1 MLSYKPVI
9 TLAIL
14 LSFAVSLCYG
24 QAGVL
29 LGRRGNQPAWDNVL
43 SLDEMTLDIDINNQ
57 FATVRLRQIF
67 ANPLGDVT
75 EGRYV
80 FALPA
85 SASLSE
91 FAVWDGQTRIP
102 GVILEKRRAQ
112 DLYES
117 LRQQAIDPGL
127 VQQETDD
134 TSTTAFTVKVVPI
147 PAFGYKRLEM
157 AYTQSLP
164 VDGLQS
170 RFSFPLR
177 PSEYGR
183 QRARHV
189 RINLRLRSQV
199 PIIEFHQEGSQ
210 LALTIER
217 QTPNEVLAHVEAEE
231 IEFTEDFAFVYAMGV
246 ESSQLDF
253 LTHRAPERVR
263 PWELRDPASAQA
275 DSDGYFQAIATFNQA
290 RLKPGQSVT
299 PPPRSLV
306 FMLDTSLSMQWEKLE
321 RAYEALESFLRGLTP
336 QDRFNLIL
344 FNDDVQRLGDKPL
357 GADAASIEQALALVR
372 QSYLSG
378 GTNLVAALDAAIEA
392 ANQFDRRPV
401 SLVMIT
407 DGHPTL
413 GTTLARRIVQHVTQK
428 QAGRVRLY
436 IFAIGAD
443 VNAALLQEL
452 ARISRGYYEAV
463 RPTDDIRFSLR
474 QFWSKVGAEPITDLT
489 LKPGQKDAIHSVY
502 PDATGTAY
510 DQTQFAFIGRY
521 RRPRRNLEL
530 TLDGEYGAGKLKLT
544 RKVDL
549 PEQQTANEH
558 LARLWARARVDA
570 VLREIE
576 LEGESAERIEE
587 IIRLSRRFNFVT
599 PYTAFLAAPRAL
611 LRPRVIRPGDPV
623 LRVRTDP
630 SIRSVVAVF
639 PFGLVKTMTY
649 LPDEDVWQTRFLAPA
664 TMDDGQY
671 PCRLLLTDAQGHT
684 YEETKSFIIDSRP
697 PTLRARLSASMA
709 RPGDELTVTVNADRD
724 TRRIMVHLYGAQP
737 VPALWDAQAK
747 ASIARLR
754 ISSELPS
761 GTYTLT
767 ILAEDFA
774 HNNSS
779 ATLELDIVGGAP

>member
-1 MLSYKPVI
+1 MSSGKQVLI
-9 TLAIL
+9 FAIL
-14 LSFAVSLCYG
+14 LIFAVSLCYG

-29 LGRRGNQPAWDNVL
+29 LGRRGNLPTWENFL
-43 SLDEMTLDIDINNQ
+43 SLDEMTLDININNQ

-67 ANPLGDVT
+67 ANPVGDVT

-85 SASLSE
+85 SASISE

-102 GVILEKRRAQ
+102 GVMLEKRQAQ

-127 VQQETDD
+127 AQHETDD
-134 TSTTAFTVKVVPI
+134 TAAAAFTVKVVPI
-147 PAFGYKRLEM
+147 PAYGYKRLEM
-157 AYTQSLP
+157 AYTQTLP

-189 RINLRLRSQV
+189 RINLTLRSQA
-199 PIIEFHQEGSQ
+199 PIMEFRQEGTQ
-210 LALTIER
+210 LALTMER
-217 QTPNEVLAHVEAEE
+217 QTANEVVARVEAEE
-231 IEFTEDFAFVYAMGV
+231 IEFAEDFAFVYSLGV
-246 ESSQLDF
+246 ASSQLDV

-263 PWELRDPASAQA
+263 PWEIRDPASAQA
-275 DSDGYFQAIATFNQA
+275 EPDGYFQAITTFNQA
-290 RLKPGQSVT
+290 RITAGQPVT

-306 FMLDTSLSMQWEKLE
+306 LMLDTSLSMQWEKLE
-321 RAYEALESFLRGLTP
+321 RAYEALEYFLQGLTP

-344 FNDDVQRLGDKPL
+344 FNDDVQRLSDKPL
-357 GADAASIEQALALVR
+357 GADAASIERALTMVR

-378 GTNLVAALDAAIEA
+378 GTNLLAALDAAMAA

-407 DGHPTL
+407 DGFPTL
-413 GTTLARRIVQHVTQK
+413 GTTSARRIVQHVTQK
-428 QAGRVRLY
+428 QAGSVRLY
-436 IFAIGAD
+436 IFAIGTD
-443 VNAALLQEL
+443 VNAVLLQEL
-452 ARISRGYYEAV
+452 ARQSRGHYESA

-489 LKPGQKDAIHSVY
+489 LKSSEKDSLHSVY
-502 PDATGTAY
+502 PDINRMAY

-521 RRPRRNLEL
+521 RRPRRNVDL
-530 TLDGEYGAGKLKLT
+530 TVEGQHGPGKVKLV

-558 LARLWARARVDA
+558 LPRLWARARVDA
-570 VLREIE
+570 LLREIE

-639 PFGLVKTMTY
+639 PFGLVKTLTY
-649 LPDEDVWQTRFLAPA
+649 LPDEDVWQTRFLAPT

-671 PCRLLLTDAQGHT
+671 PCRLLLTDAHGRT
-684 YEETKSFIIDSRP
+684 YEEIKSFIIDSRP
-697 PTLRARLSASMA
+697 PTLRARLSADTA
-709 RPGDELTVTVNADRD
+709 RAGDELTVTVDADRD
-724 TRRIMVHLYGAQP
+724 TRRIMVRLYGAQP

-754 ISSELPS
+754 IPSDLPS
-761 GTYTLT
+761 GNYTMT

-779 ATLELDIVGGAP
+779 LTLELDIIGGAP